1 MRRLLALP
9 SVVAALATVA
19 LLGLPVPA
27 GAAPQGE
34 AIDGG
39 AAPTQATAIE
49 AGTAYSDDIRPGEAR
64 WFSLDVDEGQELGT
78 TLTEYGVAK
87 YNCCL
92 KVELSDPDFDS
103 IQSDLGSNS
112 TGTAQ
117 TLRAETDEDGV
128 AESGTYYVSVELD
141 SDTSTKPVAFDFSA
155 DVAGEGMLSSSA
167 SPTSEATAE
176 PSAAASATEEETTTS
191 ATPQDS
197 GTSPLLWGVVGVLA
211 LLLLVL
217 LGLVAV
223 LLKRLGGSRS

>member
-1 MRRLLALP
+1 MRRLLALRC
-9 SVVAALATVA
+9 VVAALVTVA
-19 LLGLPVPA
+19 LLSPPVAA

-34 AIDGG
+34 AVDGG

-64 WFSLDVDEGQELGT
+64 WSSLDVDEGQELGT
-78 TLTEYGVAK
+78 TLTEYGAAK

-103 IQSDLGSNS
+103 IRSDLGSNT

-128 AESGTYYVSVELD
+128 AESGTYSLSVEL
-141 SDTSTKPVAFDFSA
+141 
-155 DVAGEGMLSSSA
+155 
-167 SPTSEATAE
+167 
-176 PSAAASATEEETTTS
+176 
-191 ATPQDS
+191 DS

-223 LLKRLGGSRS
+223 LLKRLGGSRP